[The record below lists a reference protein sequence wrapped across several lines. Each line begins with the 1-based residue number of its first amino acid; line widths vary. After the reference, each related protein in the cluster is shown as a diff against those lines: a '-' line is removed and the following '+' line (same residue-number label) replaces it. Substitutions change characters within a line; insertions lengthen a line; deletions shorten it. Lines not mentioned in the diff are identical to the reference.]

1 VRIATALVAAA
12 LTQTPIY
19 AADPI
24 VKDTFGSGG
33 KVRTYYLYIPE
44 SAKAKAPVD

>member
-12 LTQTPIY
+12 LALTLTPIY
-19 AADPI
+19 GADQI

-33 KVRTYYLYIPE
+33 KVRTY
-44 SAKAKAPVD
+44 D